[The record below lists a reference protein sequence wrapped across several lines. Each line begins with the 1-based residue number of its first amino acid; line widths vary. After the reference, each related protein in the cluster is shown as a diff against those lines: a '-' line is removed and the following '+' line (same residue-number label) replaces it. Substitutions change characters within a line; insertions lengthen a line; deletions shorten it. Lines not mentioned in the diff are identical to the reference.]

1 MQAACQKQVTP
12 HHLLKRLILIC
23 ACKVRFSQ
31 RMLSSSIYVWVYL
44 GFCPWSSSSWNH
56 PKNPNIDQEIDGTDH
71 MHTAKKNTHY
81 DWHKPLKRL
90 TSQMMWASTWE
101 ETPPQNHP
109 NAYDLVLLYVLLFVF
124 SLVAWYLGAISHRFF
139 DNLEHTCEVTWKQVN
154 VCW

>member
-12 HHLLKRLILIC
+12 HHSLKRLILIC

-81 DWHKPLKRL
+81 LRGNTTPKSPKCVWLGSTLCASVCFQPGRVIFGSHLPPFFWQPG
-90 TSQMMWASTWE
+90 THMWSYVKASE
-101 ETPPQNHP
+101 CV
-109 NAYDLVLLYVLLFVF
+109 LVVRKYLHACVLPDMLC
-124 SLVAWYLGAISHRFF
+124 
-139 DNLEHTCEVTWKQVN
+139 T
-154 VCW
+154 